1 MARLIIAGI
10 IGGLAMFL
18 WSFVS
23 HTVLPLGEVGIKM
36 MPNESAVLSTMKQN
50 INEPGFYFYP
60 GMDKSKGDVSEA
72 EQNAWAEKYKAGPR
86 GILIYHPTGEDPM
99 SVGQLLRELVSN
111 IIAALFAA
119 VVISWLAVSFGRR
132 IVAALLIGLV
142 GWLSIDVS
150 LWNWYGFPT
159 GYMLAQGIDQAVG
172 WLLAGL
178 PPCGGKHAARG
189 AVLLSVFRSA

>member
-111 IIAALFAA
+111 ILAALFAA

-172 WLLAGL
+172 WLLAGIAIAFVIKSKEPL
-178 PPCGGKHAARG
+178 N
-189 AVLLSVFRSA
+189 

>member
-159 GYMLAQGIDQAVG
+159 SYMLAQGIDQAVG
-172 WLLAGL
+172 WLLAGIGIAFVIKSKEPL
-178 PPCGGKHAARG
+178 N
-189 AVLLSVFRSA
+189 